1 MHYRLFWNWPHWA
14 YPLRNG
20 ISFFFWVEPELPSP
34 IDGHVSITGC
44 IAFFVRHGRDEASDS
59 KDLLGLHVSICEDAF
74 RRNKN
79 RGITPPIFQAKVGY
93 LIQAPHVGLKWYTIH
108 TFWPRWEITVILN
121 QNETGWGE
129 QTHIKQAE
137 KSSPSLWE
145 SENLLSYPD
154 QGCSCGLLVS
164 WLESFAV
171 TKKRNPKASSA

>member
-79 RGITPPIFQAKVGY
+79 RGITTNFPGQSWVFDSGPSCRVEMIYNPY
-93 LIQAPHVGLKWYTIH
+93 LLTQMRDNSHLKSKWNRMGWTNPHKTS
-108 TFWPRWEITVILN
+108 WEVLSVSLGIR
-121 QNETGWGE
+121 EP
-129 QTHIKQAE
+129 AE
-137 KSSPSLWE
+137 LSRPGMFLWFT
-145 SENLLSYPD
+145 SELAWKF
-154 QGCSCGLLVS
+154 CSH
-164 WLESFAV
+164 
-171 TKKRNPKASSA
+171 